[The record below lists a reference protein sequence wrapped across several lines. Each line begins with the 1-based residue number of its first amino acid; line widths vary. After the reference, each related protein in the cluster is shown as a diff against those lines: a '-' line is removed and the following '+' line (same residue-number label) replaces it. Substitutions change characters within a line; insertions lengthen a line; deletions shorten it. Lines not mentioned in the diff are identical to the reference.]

1 MDKPV
6 EVMYYMYENT
16 VCAKISILTNGD
28 VLCETYT
35 SVFINKVF
43 AKDGIHSI
51 KELYK
56 FFETRCFPKERA
68 NCKDLLKMLNLGYYN
83 PYDIVHK
90 THGIMV
96 HDRNWLK
103 FEGEDLDYN
112 KAKSLIHFARDLD

>member
-83 PYDIVHK
+83 PYDILPYAAGSPEVK
-90 THGIMV
+90 VPYADTTIK
-96 HDRNWLK
+96 LALA
-103 FEGEDLDYN
+103 E
-112 KAKSLIHFARDLD
+112 S